1 MDPSE
6 KVQIQISIC
15 IIRKMKNVKKEVNFT
30 KFRKQKK
37 KKARGERI
45 KMRNITSEKY
55 IFFFRERGKYN
66 QKNIK
71 IKKI

>member
-30 KFRKQKK
+30 EFRKQKSNK
-37 KKARGERI
+37 KKAKS
-45 KMRNITSEKY
+45 KMFISKVCW
-55 IFFFRERGKYN
+55 FL
-66 QKNIK
+66 
-71 IKKI
+71 